1 MNALFS
7 DTHPAV
13 ERFHIELI
21 LKIPLSRRL
30 QMVTALIKTTRQL
43 FTISLK
49 QGLKWVIFFIK
60 IQAGL
65 CLKLHTELAGK
76 MI

>member
-1 MNALFS
+1 MNTLSS
-7 DTHPAV
+7 DTHPEI
-13 ERFHIELI
+13 ERLHIELI
-21 LKIPLSRRL
+21 RKIPLSRRL
-30 QMVTALIKTTRQL
+30 QMVTSLIKTTRQL
-43 FTISLK
+43 FTTPLK
-49 QGLKWVIFFIK
+49 QGLEWVIFFIK